1 MLRVAKGFSILLVIY
16 AALRAWSVPVVY
28 DEVFTFTHYV
38 ITGGFQPFY
47 SLLDANNHVVNS
59 GLTHV
64 SFLVFGGSKL
74 ALRLPNLL
82 ALLIY
87 LFFLIRMKEMFSDK
101 WLWMAFFIAVTMIH
115 YLFDFFSLSRGYG
128 LSFAFLTAATHYAW
142 KFGKTQQLIHY
153 GLALAALS
161 LSLWSNLALMI
172 PIVSL
177 GGLLSLYLLTKGD
190 DRPQYRAIGGV
201 LGLLIF
207 MIPVLYAALFSLK
220 LKEHGR
226 LYLGDGVSA
235 WDAIGAGLA
244 HTMLGISWA
253 AYVAIGA
260 IALYVILLGY
270 AILRNQWT
278 WKAIL
283 STAVFI
289 LAVAGVFA
297 LHTLLDVNYPI
308 RRTAMHLPF
317 LMLVSVFTILD
328 GLPKLIR
335 LGAGCFIASFMAL
348 NFGYNLNLNH
358 ALDWRYECVP
368 RPFVERIAQFEGSIG
383 RKPFVSCDG
392 FMNYLIG
399 YQIPTVNGGFYSDQL
414 QNFPSKRADLLIAH
428 ENMKWEGLVQFDTID
443 FNEQTGITLMQ
454 RKQLTNWTVVHET
467 SQPSHMS
474 STSTGL
480 AYIDSIEHLIGKSLA
495 IEVEMTAS
503 STSYP
508 VLWSIY
514 AQVWHSESES
524 IFSSSLD
531 MSATHYDLRK
541 SRTVSVKSEFITL
554 PKGADHLRIFAVS
567 NNNRPITLSDIR
579 VSVMADESIQ

>member
-1 MLRVAKGFSILLVIY
+1 M
-16 AALRAWSVPVVY
+16 
-28 DEVFTFTHYV
+28 
-38 ITGGFQPFY
+38 
-47 SLLDANNHVVNS
+47 
-59 GLTHV
+59 
-64 SFLVFGGSKL
+64 
-74 ALRLPNLL
+74 
-82 ALLIY
+82 
-87 LFFLIRMKEMFSDK
+87 
-101 WLWMAFFIAVTMIH
+101 
-115 YLFDFFSLSRGYG
+115 
-128 LSFAFLTAATHYAW
+128 
-142 KFGKTQQLIHY
+142 
-153 GLALAALS
+153 
-161 LSLWSNLALMI
+161 
-172 PIVSL
+172 
-177 GGLLSLYLLTKGD
+177 
-190 DRPQYRAIGGV
+190 
-201 LGLLIF
+201 
-207 MIPVLYAALFSLK
+207 K

-289 LAVAGVFA
+289 LAVAGIFA

-317 LMLVSVFTILD
+317 LMLVSVFTMLD

-335 LGAGCFIASFMAL
+335 LGAGCSIASFMAL
-348 NFGYNLNLNH
+348 NFCYNLNLNH

-368 RPFVERIAQFEGSIG
+368 RPFVGQIARFEGSIG

-399 YQIPTVNGGFYSDQL
+399 YQIPAVNGGFYSDQL

-428 ENMKWEGLVQFDTID
+428 ENMKWDGLVHFDTID

-467 SQPSHMS
+467 SQPSHVS
-474 STSTGL
+474 STSIGL
-480 AYIDSIEHLIGKSLA
+480 AYIDSIEYLIGKSLA

-541 SRTVSVKSEFITL
+541 SRTVNLKSEFITL